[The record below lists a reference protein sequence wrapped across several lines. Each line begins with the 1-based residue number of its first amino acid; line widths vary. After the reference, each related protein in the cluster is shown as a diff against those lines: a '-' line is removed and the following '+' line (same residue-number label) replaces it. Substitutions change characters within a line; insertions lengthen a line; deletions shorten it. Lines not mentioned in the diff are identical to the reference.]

1 MPLFKGKHFTSLLN
15 VYTNG
20 VRGAQPEPPSVVY
33 VLFLETN
40 HGPFFEERSWLERV
54 IEIAIVKLT
63 PSPAIAHCEL
73 LVPPTGTNKGRN
85 NFATYLGTAG
95 AHWQNREGEEEGRS
109 YYLESAGGRWRAIP
123 VSAHNLCAR
132 TLRVCESTRGAPYSL
147 NMYLTSIPP
156 LRRLGRYLYS
166 DTPLHKGHCAT
177 ITARVLIN
185 AGVKLKHRA
194 HWYSPGSLYAELNST
209 AALVDRIPVSTS
221 STPVI
226 DALLPGSLYAELNR
240 TAAPVDTIP
249 VSTSST
255 PVIDALLRGVP
266 SPHGIRLLGEDNCNC
281 AIEELS
287 RRASHASSVE
297 LRTHAQKDLA
307 KALLVWVMMRPWK
320 D

>member
-1 MPLFKGKHFTSLLN
+1 MPLFKDKHFTSLLN

-40 HGPFFEERSWLERV
+40 HGPFFAERSWLERV
-54 IEIAIVKLT
+54 IENAIVKLT

-209 AALVDRIPVSTS
+209 C
-221 STPVI
+221 
-226 DALLPGSLYAELNR
+226 R
-240 TAAPVDTIP
+240 TTVDTNP

-266 SPHGIRLLGEDNCNC
+266 SAHGIRLLGEDNCNR